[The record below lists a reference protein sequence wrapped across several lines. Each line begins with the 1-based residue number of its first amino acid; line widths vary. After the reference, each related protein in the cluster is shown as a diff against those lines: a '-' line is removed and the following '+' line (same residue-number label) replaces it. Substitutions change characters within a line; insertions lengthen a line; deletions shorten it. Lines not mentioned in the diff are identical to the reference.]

1 MAQWSLQQIPSL
13 TGKTAVVTGASSGIG
28 AAAADVLAARGAKVV
43 LAVRNESKG
52 DTVRAGIQRRHPAGE
67 VVVEIVDMADLAS
80 IRAFASRLGSATIDI
95 LLNNAGLGMQPVR
108 ATTRDGFERQFGT
121 NHLGHFALTGLLL
134 PALLRAAAP
143 RVVAISSVAHRAG
156 RIDFDDLQGERAY
169 KGGKAYNQSK
179 LANLMFALELDRRA
193 RAAGSRLVSVAAHP
207 GVSQTNFMTAT
218 NMPAYQQAIA
228 QGLIRFL
235 GQNSDKGALPGLYAA
250 TMPDVK
256 GGQYW
261 GPDGLLEFRGAPKI
275 AQIASRARDR
285 SLQARLWTVSEQL
298 TGVTY
303 GPLDAAVD
311 RVA

>member
-1 MAQWSLQQIPSL
+1 MAKWSLQQIPSL

-43 LAVRNESKG
+43 LAVRNEAKG
-52 DTVRAGIQRRHPAGE
+52 DAVRAGILRRHPAGE
-67 VVVEIVDMADLAS
+67 AVVEVVDMADLAS
-80 IRAFASRLGSATIDI
+80 IRAFASRMASATIDI

-108 ATTRDGFERQFGT
+108 ATTRDGFEMQFGT

-134 PALLRAAAP
+134 PALLRAPAP
-143 RVVAISSVAHRAG
+143 RVVAISSIAHRTG
-156 RIDFDDLQGERAY
+156 SIDFDDLQGERGY

-179 LANLMFALELDRRA
+179 LANLMFALEFDRRA

-207 GVSQTNFMTAT
+207 GVSTTGFLAAT
-218 NMPAYQQAIA
+218 NMPAYQLAIA
-228 QGLIRFL
+228 QTAVRFI
-235 GQNSDKGALPGLYAA
+235 GQDGDRGALPGLYAA

-261 GPDGLLEFRGAPKI
+261 GPDGLLEIRGDPRLAHI
-275 AQIASRARDR
+275 SSRARD
-285 SLQARLWTVSEQL
+285 QAARTRLWTVSEQL

-303 GPLDAAVD
+303 GPLDAAVEQ
-311 RVA
+311 AA